1 MAPKKA
7 DLLAQARELGYDVDD
22 SLTRK
27 ELAELV
33 ARGPA
38 APEGE
43 EAQIEAPTAESPAD
57 ESPADES
64 PDAGE
69 EPDADEDTD
78 ADEEPDADED
88 TDADEEPDA
97 PEPTLTSGGVDEQR
111 RAMRYPTA
119 VRMGRPRL

>member
-7 DLLAQARELGYDVDD
+7 DLLAQATELGYDVDD

-43 EAQIEAPTAESPAD
+43 EAQIEVLTAESP
-57 ESPADES
+57 
-64 PDAGE
+64 DAAE
-69 EPDADEDTD
+69 EPDAG
-78 ADEEPDADED
+78 
-88 TDADEEPDA
+88 EEPDA

>member
-7 DLLAQARELGYDVDD
+7 DLLAQATELGYDVDD

-38 APEGE
+38 AREGE
-43 EAQIEAPTAESPAD
+43 EAQVEVLAAESPA
-57 ESPADES
+57 
-64 PDAGE
+64 AGE
-69 EPDADEDTD
+69 EPAAGEDT
-78 ADEEPDADED
+78 
-88 TDADEEPDA
+88 DA

>member
-7 DLLAQARELGYDVDD
+7 DLLAQATELGYDVDD

-43 EAQIEAPTAESPAD
+43 EAQVEVLTAESPA
-57 ESPADES
+57 
-64 PDAGE
+64 
-69 EPDADEDTD
+69 
-78 ADEEPDADED
+78 ADEEPAAGED
-88 TDADEEPDA
+88 TDA

>member
-7 DLLAQARELGYDVDD
+7 DLLAQATELGYDVDD

-43 EAQIEAPTAESPAD
+43 EVEAEAPTAEIPA
-57 ESPADES
+57 
-64 PDAGE
+64 
-69 EPDADEDTD
+69 
-78 ADEEPDADED
+78 ADEEPDAD
-88 TDADEEPDA
+88 
-97 PEPTLTSGGVDEQR
+97 EPTLTSGGVDEQR

>member
-38 APEGE
+38 APVGE
-43 EAQIEAPTAESPAD
+43 EVEAEAPTAEAPAADEAPTAESPA
-57 ESPADES
+57 
-64 PDAGE
+64 
-69 EPDADEDTD
+69 
-78 ADEEPDADED
+78 ADEEPA
-88 TDADEEPDA
+88 A

-119 VRMGRPRL
+119 VRMGRLRL

>member
-7 DLLAQARELGYDVDD
+7 DLLAQATELGYDVDD

-43 EAQIEAPTAESPAD
+43 EAQVEVLTA
-57 ESPADES
+57 ES

-69 EPDADEDTD
+69 EPA
-78 ADEEPDADED
+78 ADEEPAAGED
-88 TDADEEPDA
+88 TAA

>member
-7 DLLAQARELGYDVDD
+7 DLLAQATELGYDVDD

-43 EAQIEAPTAESPAD
+43 EAQVEVLTAESPAAA
-57 ESPADES
+57 EEPA
-64 PDAGE
+64 AGE
-69 EPDADEDTD
+69 DT
-78 ADEEPDADED
+78 A
-88 TDADEEPDA
+88 A